1 MAIEQAAPA
10 GSLASKGKLSLG
22 TKLGFGVCD
31 LGGNLF
37 FTAMGFWSLYYL
49 TDTVGVPAA
58 AAGVAV
64 MIGKLWDAVTD
75 PMMGFIS
82 DRTRTRWGRR
92 RPWLLFGALPLFLG
106 MWWFFT
112 NPNIADPVMATIW
125 AALALCFLNTAYTVV
140 NIPYNSLTPELTQD
154 YHERTSLNGFR
165 FGFAVFGTLLG
176 AGAVLPIVNAF
187 GNRNTGFSVIGAI
200 LGLVMMVTALITF
213 ASVREPD
220 HSHEP
225 KPTEKFFATFLAV
238 FKNRHYVTI
247 LITYALNL
255 TALTFVQGILAYY
268 FKYLYRNEAMTTLAM
283 VLLLV
288 TAMFCIPISVFVS
301 KRIGKKRTY
310 QFSLAMLAISCIAI
324 FFLGHILGMSFFIA
338 MMVFAGIGI
347 GFGYVAPYA
356 MVPDTVEFDAIKT
369 GKRKEGAFYGMWTFT
384 SKVGTSLAIAL
395 TGVILSLAKYIAP
408 STTDLSPFQPES
420 TLFAIRM
427 LIGPIPALTFIAA
440 IVLVQ
445 FYALDEKTY
454 AKILAEGKATS

>member
-1 MAIEQAAPA
+1 MAHEQSAPA
-10 GSLASKGKLSLG
+10 GSIASKAKLSLG

-58 AAGVAV
+58 AAGIAV

-112 NPNIADPVMATIW
+112 NPHIADPLAATIW

-187 GNRNTGFSVIGAI
+187 GNRDTGFS
-200 LGLVMMVTALITF
+200 
-213 ASVREPD
+213 
-220 HSHEP
+220 
-225 KPTEKFFATFLAV
+225 
-238 FKNRHYVTI
+238 
-247 LITYALNL
+247 
-255 TALTFVQGILAYY
+255 
-268 FKYLYRNEAMTTLAM
+268 
-283 VLLLV
+283 
-288 TAMFCIPISVFVS
+288 
-301 KRIGKKRTY
+301 
-310 QFSLAMLAISCIAI
+310 
-324 FFLGHILGMSFFIA
+324 
-338 MMVFAGIGI
+338 
-347 GFGYVAPYA
+347 
-356 MVPDTVEFDAIKT
+356 
-369 GKRKEGAFYGMWTFT
+369 
-384 SKVGTSLAIAL
+384 
-395 TGVILSLAKYIAP
+395 
-408 STTDLSPFQPES
+408 
-420 TLFAIRM
+420 
-427 LIGPIPALTFIAA
+427 
-440 IVLVQ
+440 
-445 FYALDEKTY
+445 
-454 AKILAEGKATS
+454 